1 MSCVSLKSQS
11 YSKDLRSIDPA
22 RAVEDAADVPSLIHQ
37 SVGKL
42 YSQYIKKKEELFS
55 LKSFWAAA
63 TSSWLALRY
72 IITQESLGGE
82 P

>member
-1 MSCVSLKSQS
+1 MRLSQVSELARISLS
-11 YSKDLRSIDPA
+11 ASIQA
-22 RAVEDAADVPSLIHQ
+22 EDAADVPSLIHQ

-42 YSQYIKKKEELFS
+42 YSQYKKKRRAFLAQIILS
-55 LKSFWAAA
+55 CSY
-63 TSSWLALRY
+63 SSWLALRY